1 MDSSKRSFTVES
13 IDNKKV
19 KSGNGGRY
27 ISSTPSSAAKKAYSQ
42 FASSAKKQLVICVR
56 ETTQGSAK
64 KCFKYKVSR
73 RKQNNEVNINGQPIL
88 FKYKIVTKAM

>member
-1 MDSSKRSFTVES
+1 MDSSKRSFTVDT
-13 IDNKKV
+13 INNKKV

-27 ISSTPSSAAKKAYSQ
+27 ISSTPSGAAKKAYSQ
-42 FASSAKKQLVICVR
+42 FATSAKKQLVICMR

-73 RKQNNEVNINGQPIL
+73 QKQNNEVTIQGEPIL